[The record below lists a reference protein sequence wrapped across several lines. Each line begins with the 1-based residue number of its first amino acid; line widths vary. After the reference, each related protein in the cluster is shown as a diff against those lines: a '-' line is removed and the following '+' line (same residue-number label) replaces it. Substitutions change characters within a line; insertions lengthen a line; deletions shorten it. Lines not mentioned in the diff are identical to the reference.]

1 MAISVPNTNLSANDT
16 RILNA
21 LFDPE
26 TLPSSVGRSKDA
38 AAIDP
43 SLPAHPSISPSQLS
57 DLEASQN
64 AIVQRVSKE
73 SQLSTIDDA
82 IAQLNGVLVAWP
94 NYASAYVNRA
104 MLRRMRM
111 EVSLED
117 GQNIFDSPKSDIE
130 ALFTDLARAI
140 HLSLPASSS
149 TAPVSTYQ
157 ARILRTAYSHRAY
170 LYLKAVETETELN
183 DLGKSAL
190 EELASK
196 DFAGAARYGDEVARE
211 MSVRTNPYAKM
222 CGAIVRNALREE
234 RKEAGM

>member
-1 MAISVPNTNLSANDT
+1 MAISLRNTTLSANDT

-26 TLPSSVGRSKDA
+26 TLPSSVARSKDA

-43 SLPAHPSISPSQLS
+43 SLPAHPSISTSQLS
-57 DLEASQN
+57 DLEAQQN
-64 AIVQRVSKE
+64 AIIQRVSKDSDYE
-73 SQLSTIDDA
+73 TIDDA

-94 NYASAYVNRA
+94 NYAGAYVNRA

-111 EVSLED
+111 EVSLKD
-117 GQNIFDSPKSDIE
+117 GESIFKASKNDVE

-140 HLSLPASSS
+140 HLSLPVSSPA
-149 TAPVSTYQ
+149 APVSSYQ
-157 ARILRTAYSHRAY
+157 AKILRTAYSHRAY
-170 LYLKAVETETELN
+170 MYLKAVESGTGLN
-183 DLGKSAL
+183 GLGKSEL